1 MRYVVAIGLLLVVV
15 AGLVAVKATQIGSL
29 IKMGK
34 EQEKSGPPPEVVA
47 TAVSKEDTWE
57 STLSAV
63 GTIAP
68 VKGVSLSNDAPGVV
82 SAIHFDSGAVVKEGD
97 VLVELDSN
105 VERAQ
110 LASAEARRELARL
123 NAGRSRALVASD
135 SIPKAQLDNDEAVVK
150 SSQSDL
156 GALQAQIARKIVRA
170 PFSGKLGIRAI
181 NIGQYLSPGT
191 AITSLEAMDSV
202 FVDFTLPQQN
212 LPDIGV
218 GTKVRVT
225 LEGSGPARAGYDGTV
240 SAVDPAVD
248 SATRSIHVRAS
259 VPNTG
264 DKLRPGMFA
273 NVTVV
278 LPAQKTLVTV
288 PGPAVIHASYG
299 DSVFIVEEKKDTS
312 GATMSGADG
321 KPARVARQQFV
332 RASAHRGDF
341 VAIADGV
348 KPGQEV
354 VVGGAFKLRNGAG
367 VVINN
372 SVVPEAKLAPTPE
385 NH

>member
-1 MRYVVAIGLLLVVV
+1 MRYVVAIGALLLVIV
-15 AGLVAVKATQIGSL
+15 ALVAVKGTQIGSL

-47 TAVSKEDTWE
+47 TSVSKEDTWE
-57 STLSAV
+57 STLGAV

-82 SAIHFDSGAVVKEGD
+82 SAIHFDSGATVKQGD

-135 SIPKAQLDNDEAVVK
+135 AIPKAQLDNDEAVVK

-191 AITSLEAMDSV
+191 TITSLEAMDSV

-212 LPDIGV
+212 LADVVV

-225 LEGSGPARAGYDGTV
+225 LEGDAGAGYDGVV

-248 SATRSIHVRAS
+248 SATRAIRVRAS
-259 VPNTG
+259 IPNTQ

-273 NVTVV
+273 NVNVV
-278 LPAQKTLVTV
+278 LPEQKRLVSV
-288 PGPAVIHASYG
+288 PSPAVVHASYG
-299 DSVFIVEEKKDTS
+299 DSIFIVEEKKDAS
-312 GATMSGADG
+312 GAILKGADG

-332 RASAHRGDF
+332 RTGAHRGDF
-341 VAIADGV
+341 VAIAEGV

-367 VVINN
+367 VVVNYD
-372 SVVPEAKLAPTPE
+372 VVPDSRLSPTPA

>member
-1 MRYVVAIGLLLVVV
+1 MRYVVAVGALLLVIV
-15 AGLVAVKATQIGSL
+15 ALVAVKGTQIGSL

-34 EQEKSGPPPEVVA
+34 EMEKSGPPPEVVA
-47 TAVSKEDTWE
+47 TAVTKEDAWE

-82 SAIHFDSGAVVKEGD
+82 SAIHFDSGATVKQGD

-110 LASAEARRELARL
+110 LAAVEARRELARL

-135 SIPKAQLDNDEAVVK
+135 SIPKAQLDNDEALVK
-150 SSQSDL
+150 SSQSDV

-181 NIGQYLSPGT
+181 NIGQYLAPGT
-191 AITSLEAMDSV
+191 SITSLEAMDSV

-212 LPDIGV
+212 LADVAV

-225 LEGSGPARAGYDGTV
+225 LEGDAGAGYDGVV

-248 SATRSIHVRAS
+248 SATRAIRVRAS
-259 VPNTG
+259 IPNTL

-273 NVTVV
+273 NVSVV
-278 LPAQKTLVTV
+278 LPDQKRFVSV
-288 PGPAVIHASYG
+288 PAPSVVHASYG
-299 DSVFIVEEKKDTS
+299 DSIFIVEDKKDDA
-312 GATMSGADG
+312 GAVLKGADG

-332 RASAHRGDF
+332 RTGAHRGDF

-367 VVINN
+367 VIVNN
-372 SVVPEAKLAPTPE
+372 DVVPESRLSPTPE

>member
-1 MRYVVAIGLLLVVV
+1 MRYVVSIGALLLVI
-15 AGLVAVKATQIGSL
+15 AALVAVKGTQIGSL

-34 EQEKSGPPPEVVA
+34 EMEKAGPPPEVVA
-47 TAVSKEDTWE
+47 TAVSKEDAWE

-82 SAIHFDSGAVVKEGD
+82 SAIHFDSGATVKQGD

-110 LASAEARRELARL
+110 LASVEARRELARL
-123 NAGRSRALVASD
+123 NVGRSRALVASD
-135 SIPKAQLDNDEAVVK
+135 SIPKAQLDTDESLVK

-156 GALQAQIARKIVRA
+156 VALQAQIARKIVRA

-181 NIGQYLSPGT
+181 NIGQYLAPGT
-191 AITSLEAMDSV
+191 TITSLEALESV

-212 LPDIGV
+212 LADVAV

-225 LEGSGPARAGYDGTV
+225 LEGDAGAGYDGVV

-248 SATRSIHVRAS
+248 SATRAIRVRAS
-259 VPNTG
+259 VPNAT

-273 NVTVV
+273 NVSVV
-278 LPAQKTLVTV
+278 LPEQKRFVSV
-288 PGPAVIHASYG
+288 PVPSVVHASYG
-299 DSVFIVEEKKDTS
+299 DSIFIVEEKKDAS
-312 GATMSGADG
+312 GAILKGADG

-332 RASAHRGDF
+332 RTGAHRGDF

-367 VVINN
+367 VVVNN
-372 SVVPEAKLAPTPE
+372 DVVPDSRLSPTPE

>member
-1 MRYVVAIGLLLVVV
+1 MRYVVAIGALLLLI
-15 AGLVAVKATQIGSL
+15 AGLVAVKGTQIGSL

-34 EQEKSGPPPEVVA
+34 EQEKAGPPPETIA
-47 TAVSKEDTWE
+47 TAVSKEDAWE

-82 SAIHFDSGAVVKEGD
+82 SAIHFDSGAVVKQGD

-110 LASAEARRELARL
+110 LASVEARRELARL

-135 SIPKAQLDNDEAVVK
+135 SIPKAQLDNDEALVK

-191 AITSLEAMDSV
+191 TISSLEAMDSV

-212 LPDIGV
+212 LADVAV

-225 LEGSGPARAGYDGTV
+225 LEGDAGAGYDGVV

-248 SATRSIHVRAS
+248 SATRAIRVRAS

-273 NVTVV
+273 NVSVV
-278 LPAQKTLVTV
+278 LPEQK
-288 PGPAVIHASYG
+288 
-299 DSVFIVEEKKDTS
+299 
-312 GATMSGADG
+312 
-321 KPARVARQQFV
+321 R
-332 RASAHRGDF
+332 
-341 VAIADGV
+341 
-348 KPGQEV
+348 
-354 VVGGAFKLRNGAG
+354 
-367 VVINN
+367 
-372 SVVPEAKLAPTPE
+372 
-385 NH
+385 

>member
-1 MRYVVAIGLLLVVV
+1 MRYVVAIGALLLVIV
-15 AGLVAVKATQIGSL
+15 ALVAVKGTQIGSL

-34 EQEKSGPPPEVVA
+34 EQEKAGPPPEVVA
-47 TAVSKEDTWE
+47 TSVAKEDAWE
-57 STLSAV
+57 STLGAV

-82 SAIHFDSGAVVKEGD
+82 SAIHFDSGATVKQGD
-97 VLVELDSN
+97 VLVELESN

-110 LASAEARRELARL
+110 LASLEARRELARL

-135 SIPKAQLDNDEAVVK
+135 SIPKAQLDTDEALVK

-156 GALQAQIARKIVRA
+156 VALQAQIARKIVRA

-181 NIGQYLSPGT
+181 NIGQYLAPGT
-191 AITSLEAMDSV
+191 TITSLEALESV

-212 LPDIGV
+212 LADVAV

-225 LEGSGPARAGYDGTV
+225 LEGDAGAGYDGVV

-248 SATRSIHVRAS
+248 SATRAIRVRAS
-259 VPNTG
+259 VPNAT

-273 NVTVV
+273 NVSVV
-278 LPAQKTLVTV
+278 LPEQKRFVSV
-288 PGPAVIHASYG
+288 PVPSVVHASYG
-299 DSVFIVEEKKDTS
+299 DSIFIVEEKKDAS
-312 GATMSGADG
+312 GAILKGADG

-332 RASAHRGDF
+332 RTGAHRGDF

-367 VVINN
+367 VVVNN
-372 SVVPEAKLAPTPE
+372 DVVPDSRLSPTPE

>member
-1 MRYVVAIGLLLVVV
+1 MRYVVAVGALLLVII
-15 AGLVAVKATQIGSL
+15 ALVAVKGTQIGSL

-34 EQEKSGPPPEVVA
+34 EMEKSGPPPEVVA
-47 TAVSKEDTWE
+47 TAVSKEDAWE
-57 STLSAV
+57 ATLRAV

-82 SAIHFDSGAVVKEGD
+82 SAIHFDSGATVKQGD

-181 NIGQYLSPGT
+181 NIGQYLAPGT
-191 AITSLEAMDSV
+191 TITSLEAMDSV

-212 LPDIGV
+212 LADVAV

-225 LEGSGPARAGYDGTV
+225 LDGDAGAGYDGVV

-248 SATRSIHVRAS
+248 SATRAIRVRAS
-259 VPNTG
+259 IPNTL

-273 NVTVV
+273 NVSVV
-278 LPAQKTLVTV
+278 LPEQKRFVSV
-288 PGPAVIHASYG
+288 PAPSVVHASYG
-299 DSVFIVEEKKDTS
+299 DSVFIVEEKKDPS
-312 GATMSGADG
+312 GAILKGADG

-332 RASAHRGDF
+332 RTGAHRGDF
-341 VAIADGV
+341 VAITEGV
-348 KPGQEV
+348 KPDQEV

-367 VVINN
+367 VVVNN
-372 SVVPEAKLAPTPE
+372 DVVPDSRLSPTPE

>member
-1 MRYVVAIGLLLVVV
+1 MRYVVAVGALLLVII
-15 AGLVAVKATQIGSL
+15 ALVAVKGTQIGSL

-34 EQEKSGPPPEVVA
+34 EMEKSGPPPEVVA
-47 TAVSKEDTWE
+47 TAVSKEDAWE
-57 STLSAV
+57 ATLRAV

-68 VKGVSLSNDAPGVV
+68 AKGVSLSNDAPGVV
-82 SAIHFDSGAVVKEGD
+82 SAIHFDSGATVKQGD

-181 NIGQYLSPGT
+181 NIGQYLAPGT
-191 AITSLEAMDSV
+191 TITSLEAMDSV

-212 LPDIGV
+212 LADVAV

-225 LEGSGPARAGYDGTV
+225 LEGDAGAGYDGVV

-248 SATRSIHVRAS
+248 SATRAIRVRAS
-259 VPNTG
+259 IPNTL

-273 NVTVV
+273 NVSVV
-278 LPAQKTLVTV
+278 LPEQKRFVSV
-288 PGPAVIHASYG
+288 PVPSVVHASYG
-299 DSVFIVEEKKDTS
+299 DSVFIVEEKKDPS
-312 GATMSGADG
+312 GAILKGADG

-332 RASAHRGDF
+332 RTGAHRGDF
-341 VAIADGV
+341 VAITEGV

-367 VVINN
+367 VVVNN
-372 SVVPEAKLAPTPE
+372 DVVPDSRLSPTPE

>member
-1 MRYVVAIGLLLVVV
+1 MRYVVAIGLLLLVVV
-15 AGLVAVKATQIGSL
+15 GLVSVKATQIGSL

-47 TAVSKEDTWE
+47 TALSKEDTWE

-82 SAIHFDSGAVVKEGD
+82 AAIHFDSGATVKEGE

-212 LPDIGV
+212 LGDVGV

-225 LEGSGPARAGYDGTV
+225 LEGSGPAGAGYDGTV

-248 SATRSIHVRAS
+248 STTRSIRVRAS
-259 VPNTG
+259 VPGAG
-264 DKLRPGMFA
+264 DKVRPGMFA
-273 NVTVV
+273 NVSVV
-278 LPAQKTLVTV
+278 LPEQKRLVTV
-288 PGPAVIHASYG
+288 PSPAVIHASYG
-299 DSVFIVEEKKDTS
+299 DSVFIVEEKK
-312 GATMSGADG
+312 
-321 KPARVARQQFV
+321 KARQQFV
-332 RASAHRGDF
+332 RTGVHRGDF
-341 VAIADGV
+341 VAIADGL

-354 VVGGAFKLRNGAG
+354 VVGGAFKLRNGG
-367 VVINN
+367 
-372 SVVPEAKLAPTPE
+372 SVVVDNTVAPESKLSPTPE
-385 NH
+385 NR

>member
-1 MRYVVAIGLLLVVV
+1 MRYVVAIGALLLLI
-15 AGLVAVKATQIGSL
+15 AGLVAVKGTQIGSL

-34 EQEKSGPPPEVVA
+34 EQEKAGPPPETIA
-47 TAVSKEDTWE
+47 TAVSKEDAWE

-82 SAIHFDSGAVVKEGD
+82 SAIHFDSGAVVKQGD
-97 VLVELDSN
+97 VLVELDST

-110 LASAEARRELARL
+110 LASVEARRELARL

-135 SIPKAQLDNDEAVVK
+135 SIPKAQLDNDEALVK

-191 AITSLEAMDSV
+191 TISSLEAMDSV

-212 LPDIGV
+212 LADVAV

-225 LEGSGPARAGYDGTV
+225 LEGDAGAGYDGVV

-248 SATRSIHVRAS
+248 SATRSIRVRAS

-273 NVTVV
+273 NVSVV
-278 LPAQKTLVTV
+278 LPEQKRLVSV
-288 PGPAVIHASYG
+288 PAPAVIHASYG
-299 DSVFIVEEKKDTS
+299 DSIFIVEEKKDPAGVS
-312 GATMSGADG
+312 VKGADG

-332 RASAHRGDF
+332 RTGTHRGDF
-341 VAIADGV
+341 VAIAEGV

-367 VVINN
+367 VVVNN
-372 SVVPEAKLAPTPE
+372 DVVPDMKLSPTPE
-385 NH
+385 NR

>member
-1 MRYVVAIGLLLVVV
+1 MRYVVSIGALLLVI
-15 AGLVAVKATQIGSL
+15 AALVAVKGTQIGSL

-34 EQEKSGPPPEVVA
+34 EMEKAGPPPEVVA
-47 TAVSKEDTWE
+47 TAVSKEDAWE

-82 SAIHFDSGAVVKEGD
+82 SAIHFDSGATVKQGD

-110 LASAEARRELARL
+110 LASVEARRELARL
-123 NAGRSRALVASD
+123 NVGRSRALVASD
-135 SIPKAQLDNDEAVVK
+135 SIPKAQLDTDESLVK

-156 GALQAQIARKIVRA
+156 VALQAQIARKIVRA

-181 NIGQYLSPGT
+181 NIGQYLAPGT
-191 AITSLEAMDSV
+191 TITSLEALESV

-212 LPDIGV
+212 LADVAV

-225 LEGSGPARAGYDGTV
+225 LEGDAGAGYDGVV

-248 SATRSIHVRAS
+248 SSTRAIRVRAS
-259 VPNTG
+259 VPNAM

-273 NVTVV
+273 NVSVV
-278 LPAQKTLVTV
+278 LPEQKRFVSV
-288 PGPAVIHASYG
+288 PAPSVVHASYG
-299 DSVFIVEEKKDTS
+299 DSIFIVEEKKDPS
-312 GATMSGADG
+312 GAIMKGADG

-332 RASAHRGDF
+332 RTGAHRGDF
-341 VAIADGV
+341 VAIADGL

-367 VVINN
+367 VVVNN
-372 SVVPEAKLAPTPE
+372 DVVPDSRLSPTPE